1 MDGME
6 FDILHDLL
14 RNLLNRTTNEFFW
27 NVGNLDKIRIEYA
40 YK

>member
-1 MDGME
+1 MDGLE

-14 RNLLNRTTNEFFW
+14 SNLLNRTTNEFFL

-40 YK
+40 YN